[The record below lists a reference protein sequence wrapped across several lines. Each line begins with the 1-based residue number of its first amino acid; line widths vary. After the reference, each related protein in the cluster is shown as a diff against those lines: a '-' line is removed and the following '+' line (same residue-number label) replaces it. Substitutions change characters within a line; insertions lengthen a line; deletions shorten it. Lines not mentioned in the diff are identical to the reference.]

1 MSAKQP
7 ADGLGFVN
15 LPAMKKILLLLALVW
30 CGQYRLRAQDL
41 ENIGQQ
47 KPIILSG
54 SIQAQGIFYNATG
67 IQDRRAPFTYYFS
80 GNPTISLYGLDIP
93 LSFAFSQADKSFRQP
108 FNQFGVSPTYK
119 WVTVHLGYRDISF
132 SPYTLGGHTMLGAG
146 IELTPGKLRFGFMYG
161 RLNRATTIDTTTQA
175 LVPFSFSR
183 KAYAAKLG
191 YGTDRNFFELS
202 YLSAKDDTI
211 KPAGVTPQQNY
222 ISPARND
229 VLGYVSRFSF
239 LKHFIFES
247 DGALSL
253 YTNDINSPI
262 SLDNGSSTLL
272 NKLRTTFG
280 LNGTSE
286 YYTAFSAGLGY
297 KSRNYGLK
305 VKYKRVDP
313 DFQTMGA
320 YYFSSDYE
328 NWTINP
334 SANLDKGK
342 IRFNGSLGFQHDN
355 VKDQKRA
362 TNHRI
367 IGSLNAGVDFTKS
380 FSVEAVYTNFSDNQ
394 KAQTVLFAD
403 SLKIVQTTQTI
414 TIMPRYM
421 IIGSNAIH
429 MISGSFTRNSL
440 NDYNTFY
447 SSDAVSRSVTTNQF
461 MLSYNINFTKKMLS
475 AYVNLSNTKL
485 NGQGMDNSYQS
496 ATVGANKI
504 FFQKLQTGFSGT
516 FTDTKTQG
524 GEDAFILNATG
535 NLGYRVTTKQLL
547 SLNFF
552 LTNNKAKSSGPQLQP
567 NFTET
572 RAELSYLLSF

>member
-1 MSAKQP
+1 M
-7 ADGLGFVN
+7 
-15 LPAMKKILLLLALVW
+15 ALIYSG
-30 CGQYRLRAQDL
+30 CCSLHAQDL
-41 ENIGQQ
+41 ENIAHQ
-47 KPIILSG
+47 KPVTLSG
-54 SIQAQGIFYNATG
+54 TIQAQGIFYNATG

-80 GNPTISLYGLDIP
+80 GNPTISFYGLDVP
-93 LSFAFSQADKSFRQP
+93 LSFSFSESDKSFRQP
-108 FNQFGVSPTYK
+108 FNQLGISPAYK

-146 IELTPGKLRFGFMYG
+146 FELTPGKLRVGFMYG

-183 KAYAAKLG
+183 KGYAAKLG

-211 KPAGVTPQQNY
+211 KPKGVTPQQDY

-229 VLGYVSRFSF
+229 VMGYTSRFSF
-239 LKHFIFES
+239 FKYFMFES

-253 YTNDINSPI
+253 YTNDVNSPI

-305 VKYKRVDP
+305 LKYKRLDP

-328 NWTINP
+328 NWTVSP
-334 SANLDKGK
+334 SANLAKGK

-355 VKDQKRA
+355 IKDQKRA
-362 TNHRI
+362 TNHRV
-367 IGSLNAGVDFTKS
+367 IGAFNAGVDITKS
-380 FSVEAVYTNFSDNQ
+380 LSVDAVYTNFSDNQ

-421 IIGSNAIH
+421 IISTDVIH

-447 SSDAVSRSVTTNQF
+447 STDAVSRSIKTNQY
-461 MLSYNINFTKKMLS
+461 MLSYNINFTKRMLS
-475 AYVNLSNTKL
+475 AYVNISDTKL
-485 NGQGMDNSYQS
+485 SGQGMSNSFRS
-496 ATVGANKI
+496 ATAGANKV
-504 FFQKLQTGFSGT
+504 FFQKLQTGLSST
-516 FTDTKTQG
+516 FTSSKSLG
-524 GEDAFILNATG
+524 GEDTFIINATG
-535 NLGYRVTTKQLL
+535 NLGYRVANKQLV
-547 SLNFF
+547 SFNFF
-552 LTNNKAKSSGPQLQP
+552 LTNNKVKTAGPQLQP

-572 RAELSYLLSF
+572 RGELSYLLSF

>member
-1 MSAKQP
+1 MVFINQP
-7 ADGLGFVN
+7 V
-15 LPAMKKILLLLALVW
+15 MIKCLLLLVLVY
-30 CGQYRLRAQDL
+30 CGQYRLHAQDL
-41 ENIGQQ
+41 ENISRQ
-47 KPIILSG
+47 KPVTLSG
-54 SIQAQGIFYNATG
+54 NIQAQGIFYNATG
-67 IQDRRAPFTYYFS
+67 IPDRRAPFTYYFS
-80 GNPTISLYGLDIP
+80 GNPTISLYGLDVP
-93 LSFAFSQADKSFRQP
+93 LSFSFSQSDKSFRQP
-108 FNQFGVSPTYK
+108 FNQFGISPTYK
-119 WVTVHLGYRDISF
+119 WVTVHVGYRDISF

-146 IELTPGKLRFGFMYG
+146 FELNPGKLRVGFMYG

-183 KAYAAKLG
+183 KGYAAKLG

-211 KPAGVTPQQNY
+211 KPKGITPQQNY

-229 VLGYVSRFSF
+229 VMGYTSRFSF
-239 LKHFIFES
+239 LKYFMFES
-247 DGALSL
+247 DGALSV
-253 YTNDINSPI
+253 YTNDVNSPI
-262 SLDNGSSTLL
+262 SLDNGGTTLL

-305 VKYKRVDP
+305 LKYKRVDP

-328 NWTINP
+328 NWTVSP
-334 SANLDKGK
+334 SANLAKGK

-355 VKDQKRA
+355 IKDQKRA

-367 IGSLNAGVDFTKS
+367 IGAFNAGIDITKS
-380 FSVEAVYTNFSDNQ
+380 LSIDAVYTNFSDNQ

-414 TIMPRYM
+414 TVMPRYM
-421 IIGSNAIH
+421 IISTDLIH

-447 SSDAVSRSVTTNQF
+447 STDAVSRSIKTNQY
-461 MLSYNINFTKKMLS
+461 MLSYNINFTKRMLS
-475 AYVNLSNTKL
+475 AYVNISDTKL
-485 NGQGMDNSYQS
+485 SGQGMSNSFRS
-496 ATVGANKI
+496 VTAGANKV
-504 FFQKLQTGFSGT
+504 FFQKLQTGLSGT
-516 FTDTKTQG
+516 FTSSKALG
-524 GEDAFILNATG
+524 GEDTFIINGTG
-535 NLGYRVTTKQLL
+535 SLGYRVTNKQLV
-547 SLNFF
+547 SFNFF
-552 LTNNKAKSSGPQLQP
+552 LTNNKAKTSAPQLQP

-572 RAELSYLLSF
+572 RGELSYLLSF

>member
-1 MSAKQP
+1 M
-7 ADGLGFVN
+7 FIN
-15 LPAMKKILLLLALVW
+15 LPAMKKYLLLLALVY
-30 CGQYRLRAQDL
+30 CGHYRLHAQDL
-41 ENIGQQ
+41 ENIAQQ
-47 KPIILSG
+47 KPVTLSG
-54 SIQAQGIFYNATG
+54 SVQAQGIFYNATG
-67 IQDRRAPFTYYFS
+67 IADRRQPFTYYLS
-80 GNPTISLYGLDIP
+80 GSPIISFYGLDVP
-93 LSFAFSQADKSFRQP
+93 LSFSFSQSDKSFRQP
-108 FNQFGVSPTYK
+108 FNQYGISPTYK

-146 IELTPGKLRFGFMYG
+146 FELNPGKLRVGFMYG
-161 RLNRATTIDTTTQA
+161 KLNSATTIDTTTQA

-211 KPAGVTPQQNY
+211 KPAGLTPQLNY
-222 ISPARND
+222 VSPAKND
-229 VLGYVSRFSF
+229 VMGYTSRFSLWKYLF
-239 LKHFIFES
+239 FES

-262 SLDNGSSTLL
+262 ELSNGTSTLL
-272 NKLRTTFG
+272 NKLRSTFG

-297 KSRNYGLK
+297 KSKDYGLK
-305 VKYKRVDP
+305 IKYKRVDP

-328 NWTINP
+328 NWTVSP
-334 SANLDKGK
+334 SASLDKGK

-355 VKDQKRA
+355 VKHQKRA

-367 IGSLNAGVDFTKS
+367 IGAFNAGVDITKS

-421 IIGSNAIH
+421 IINTDVIH
-429 MISGSFTRNSL
+429 VISGSLTRNSL
-440 NDYNTFY
+440 NDFNTFY
-447 SSDAVSRSVTTNQF
+447 STDAVSRSVKTNQYT
-461 MLSYNINFTKKMLS
+461 LSYNINFPKRMLS
-475 AYVNLSNTKL
+475 AYLNISDTKL
-485 NGQGMDNSYQS
+485 SGQGMRNSFKS
-496 ATVGANKI
+496 ATAGANKI
-504 FFQKLQTGFSGT
+504 FFQKLQTGLSGT
-516 FTDTKTQG
+516 FTSTKSLA
-524 GEDAFILNATG
+524 GEDAFIVNATG
-535 NLGYRVTTKQLL
+535 NLGYRVTQKQLVSFNL
-547 SLNFF
+547 F
-552 LTNNKAKSSGPQLQP
+552 LTNNKVKTSGPALQP

-572 RAELSYLLSF
+572 RGELSYLLSF

>member
-1 MSAKQP
+1 
-7 ADGLGFVN
+7 
-15 LPAMKKILLLLALVW
+15 MKKYLLLMALIYSG
-30 CGQYRLRAQDL
+30 CCCLHAQDL
-41 ENIGQQ
+41 ENIAHQ
-47 KPIILSG
+47 KPVTFSG
-54 SIQAQGIFYNATG
+54 TIQAQGIFYNATG

-80 GNPTISLYGLDIP
+80 GNPTISFYGLDVP
-93 LSFAFSQADKSFRQP
+93 LSFSFSQSDKSFRQP
-108 FNQFGVSPTYK
+108 FNQFGISPAYK

-146 IELTPGKLRFGFMYG
+146 FELTPGKLRVGFMYG

-183 KAYAAKLG
+183 KGYAAKLG

-211 KPAGVTPQQNY
+211 KPKGVTPQQDY

-229 VLGYVSRFSF
+229 VMGYTSRFSF
-239 LKHFIFES
+239 FKYFMFES

-253 YTNDINSPI
+253 YTNDVNSPI

-305 VKYKRVDP
+305 LKYKRVDP

-328 NWTINP
+328 NWTVSP
-334 SANLDKGK
+334 SANLAKGK

-355 VKDQKRA
+355 IKDQKRA
-362 TNHRI
+362 TNHRV
-367 IGSLNAGVDFTKS
+367 IGAFNAGVDITKS
-380 FSVEAVYTNFSDNQ
+380 LSVDAVYTNFSDNQ

-421 IIGSNAIH
+421 IISTDVIH
-429 MISGSFTRNSL
+429 MVSGSFTRNSL

-447 SSDAVSRSVTTNQF
+447 STDAVSRSIKTNQY
-461 MLSYNINFTKKMLS
+461 MLSYNINFTKRMLS
-475 AYVNLSNTKL
+475 AYVNISDTKL
-485 NGQGMDNSYQS
+485 SGQGMSNSFRS
-496 ATVGANKI
+496 ATAGANKV
-504 FFQKLQTGFSGT
+504 FFQKLQTGLSST
-516 FTDTKTQG
+516 FTSSKSLG
-524 GEDAFILNATG
+524 GEDTFIINATG
-535 NLGYRVTTKQLL
+535 NLGYRVTNKQLISFNL
-547 SLNFF
+547 F
-552 LTNNKAKSSGPQLQP
+552 LTNNKVKTAGPQLQP

-572 RAELSYLLSF
+572 RGELSYLLSF

>member
-1 MSAKQP
+1 
-7 ADGLGFVN
+7 
-15 LPAMKKILLLLALVW
+15 MKKCLLLLALIYF
-30 CGQYRLRAQDL
+30 GHYRLYAQDL
-41 ENIGQQ
+41 SNIAHQQ
-47 KPIILSG
+47 PVTLSG

-67 IQDRRAPFTYYFS
+67 IADRRAPFTYYLS
-80 GNPTISLYGLDIP
+80 GNPTISIYGLDVP
-93 LSFAFSQADKSFRQP
+93 LSFSFSQSDKSFRQP
-108 FNQFGVSPTYK
+108 FNQFGISPTYK

-146 IELTPGKLRFGFMYG
+146 FELNPGKLRVGFMYG

-183 KAYAAKLG
+183 KGYAAKLG
-191 YGTDRNFFELS
+191 YGTERNFFELS

-211 KPAGVTPQQNY
+211 KPKGITPQQNY

-229 VLGYVSRFSF
+229 VMGYTSRFSF
-239 LKHFIFES
+239 LKHFVFES

-253 YTNDINSPI
+253 YTNDVNSPI

-328 NWTINP
+328 NWTVNP
-334 SANLDKGK
+334 SVVLNKGK

-355 VKDQKRA
+355 IKNQKRA
-362 TNHRI
+362 TNHRV
-367 IGSLNAGVDFTKS
+367 IGSFNGGVDITKS
-380 FSVEAVYTNFSDNQ
+380 LSIDAVYTNFSDNQ

-414 TIMPRYM
+414 TVMPRYM
-421 IIGSNAIH
+421 IISTDLIH
-429 MISGSFTRNSL
+429 IISGTYTRNSL
-440 NDYNTFY
+440 NDYNNFY
-447 SSDAVSRSVTTNQF
+447 STDAVSRSIKTNQY

-475 AYVNLSNTKL
+475 AYVNISDTKL
-485 NGQGMDNSYQS
+485 NGQGMSNSFR
-496 ATVGANKI
+496 AGTVGANKV
-504 FFQKLQTGFSGT
+504 FFQKLQTGLSGT
-516 FTDTKTQG
+516 FTQSKAQG
-524 GEDAFILNATG
+524 GENTNIINGTG
-535 NLGYRVTTKQLL
+535 NLGYRVTNKQLV
-547 SLNFF
+547 SFNFF
-552 LTNNKAKSSGPQLQP
+552 LTNNKVKTAGPQLQP

-572 RAELSYLLSF
+572 RGELSYLLSF

>member
-1 MSAKQP
+1 
-7 ADGLGFVN
+7 
-15 LPAMKKILLLLALVW
+15 MKKYLLLLALICCW
-30 CGQYRLRAQDL
+30 QYRLHAQNLD
-41 ENIGQQ
+41 NIGQQ
-47 KPIILSG
+47 KPITLSG

-67 IQDRRAPFTYYFS
+67 IQDRRAPFTYYLS
-80 GNPTISLYGLDIP
+80 GSPTISLYGLDIP

-108 FNQFGVSPTYK
+108 FNQFGLSPTYK
-119 WVTVHLGYRDISF
+119 WITVHVGYRDISF

-146 IELTPGKLRFGFMYG
+146 VELNPGKLRVGFMYG

-191 YGTDRNFFELS
+191 YGTERNFFELS
-202 YLSAKDDTI
+202 YLSAKDDTV
-211 KPAGVTPQQNY
+211 KPAGLKPEQNY
-222 ISPARND
+222 ISPAKND
-229 VLGYVSRFSF
+229 VMGYVSRFSF
-239 LKHFIFES
+239 LKHFVFES

-253 YTNDINSPI
+253 YTNDVNSPI
-262 SLDNGSSTLL
+262 SLDNGSSTIL

-297 KSRNYGLK
+297 KDKNYGMK

-355 VKDQKRA
+355 VKKQKRA

-367 IGSLNAGVDFTKS
+367 IGSLSAGVDFTKS

-421 IIGSNAIH
+421 IIGTDAIH
-429 MISGSFTRNSL
+429 VISGSFTRNSM

-447 SSDAVSRSVTTNQF
+447 STDAASRSITTNQY

-475 AYVNLSNTKL
+475 AYLNISDTKL
-485 NGQGMDNSYQS
+485 NGQGMKNSYQS

-504 FFQKLQTGFSGT
+504 FFKKLQTGLSGT
-516 FTDTKTQG
+516 FTDSKAQG
-524 GEDAFILNATG
+524 GEDTFIINATG

-547 SLNFF
+547 SFNFF
-552 LTNNKAKSSGPQLQP
+552 LTNNKVRTFLGPQSQP

-572 RAELSYLLSF
+572 RGELSYLLSF